1 MLSNLQT
8 SSLTGELPSKH
19 TTENIIII
27 MLSITTFSYTH
38 APEGQMHLM
47 GKNILQ
53 KQFYKGTKAFTIP
66 FRALKI
72 QLHVSTS

>member
-1 MLSNLQT
+1 
-8 SSLTGELPSKH
+8 
-19 TTENIIII
+19 

-38 APEGQMHLM
+38 ATEGQMHLM

-66 FRALKI
+66 FRAL
-72 QLHVSTS
+72 STLKHSFM

>member
-1 MLSNLQT
+1 ML
-8 SSLTGELPSKH
+8 
-19 TTENIIII
+19 
-27 MLSITTFSYTH
+27 LSITTFSCRH

-66 FRALKI
+66 FRSLSTLKY
-72 QLHVSTS
+72 SFM